1 MFEILQ
7 EVGKKQLS
15 SGKTLSVVKARCLT
29 CGSVLEMLRQNAI
42 KSNRLNRQHCT
53 LCISDTF
60 HRLTNTRIWR
70 IWYGLKFRTKD
81 KNDKNY
87 GGRGIS
93 LCLEW
98 ESFSKFYE
106 DMSEGYS
113 DHLTIE
119 RIDVNKSYCKENC
132 RWATNME
139 QQSNKRNN
147 RLVQY
152 QGETL
157 HLAEVCRRSGVSK
170 MKMLMRLNRG
180 MTGDEAVRDALSSPY
195 GKSQRQIDIRRRE
208 KRMSS
213 ISSTA
218 DLDTSS

>member
-7 EVGKKQLS
+7 TVGTKRLS

-29 CGSVLEMLRQNAI
+29 CGNVQEMIRQNAV
-42 KSNRLNRQHCT
+42 KSNRKNSQHCVSC
-53 LCISDTF
+53 LSDTF
-60 HRLTNTRIWR
+60 HRLTKTRIWR
-70 IWYGLKFRTKD
+70 IWRGLKVRTKD
-81 KNDKNY
+81 ENDKNY

-93 LCLEW
+93 LCPEW

-106 DMSEGYS
+106 DMSKGYS

-157 HLAEVCRRSGVSK
+157 HLAEVCRRTGVTK
-170 MKMLMRLNRG
+170 MKMRMRLNRG
-180 MTGDEAVRDALSSPY
+180 MTGDEAVQDALNSPY
-195 GKSQRQIDIRRRE
+195 GKSQRLVDIRRRE
-208 KRMSS
+208 KRMST

-218 DLDTSS
+218 AQDIDS